1 MSSDTLVS
9 VVIPAHNAA
18 RTLDA
23 TLDSV
28 CAQSHRALEIIVVDD
43 GSTDTTA
50 AIAQDRA
57 ARDPRV
63 RVLRTPN
70 RGVAAAR
77 NAGIR
82 ASAGAFVAP
91 VDADDLWHPDKIAHQ
106 LAAMLAGGD
115 AIGFVYTPY
124 RVIDAEDRVLA
135 SRADIVEGAT
145 FLRLLLLN
153 FVGNGS
159 ALLIRR
165 AAFDAVGGYD
175 SRLRNEGV
183 QGCEDY
189 LLQLLIARHWK
200 VACVPQYL
208 TGYRRTAGNMS
219 SDDWRMLRSKLR
231 MFEIVTQRVPDA
243 PPRLVNAAIAAAQLR
258 CGLKLLRRGDLAR
271 AMPEFRDAFR
281 RDPVM
286 AARNIW
292 CALSHLVYRLVP
304 RRLKR
309 PEPETGAA
317 FLTLDPAVPPAPPA
331 LSQRWPR
338 WWSWSWPQEYLL
350 GAAARDEAA
359 FFAQSSAAD
368 TRASPDL
375 RYQS

>member
-9 VVIPAHNAA
+9 VVIPAYNAEC
-18 RTLDA
+18 TLGA

-43 GSTDTTA
+43 GSTDATA
-50 AIAQDRA
+50 EIAQVRA
-57 ARDPRV
+57 TRDPRV

-124 RVIDAEDRVLA
+124 RLIDAEDRVLT

-145 FLRLLLLN
+145 FQRLLLLN

-175 SRLRNEGV
+175 SHLRDEGV

-200 VACVPQYL
+200 VACAPYYL
-208 TGYRRTAGNMS
+208 TGYRRVAGAMS
-219 SDDWRMLRSKLR
+219 SDDLRMLRSKLL
-231 MFEIVTQRVPDA
+231 MFEIVTQRIPET
-243 PPRLVNAAIAAAQLR
+243 PPRLVDAAIATVKLR
-258 CGLKLLRRGDLAR
+258 CALQLLRRRDHAGAR
-271 AMPEFRDAFR
+271 AEFRDAWR
-281 RDPVM
+281 RDKVVVL
-286 AARNIW
+286 RYVW
-292 CALSHLVYRLVP
+292 HALAYRVL
-304 RRLKR
+304 RLIRKPLTA
-309 PEPETGAA
+309 PEAGAD
-317 FLTLDPAVPPAPPA
+317 FLTLDPAVPPGRPA
-331 LSQRWPR
+331 RVP
-338 WWSWSWPQEYLL
+338 WWSWSWPLEYLRPV
-350 GAAARDEAA
+350 AAREEET
-359 FFAQSSAAD
+359 FFAQPSAPKHLD
-368 TRASPDL
+368 EM
-375 RYQS
+375 RYQT